1 MNIHPLLDPEKQAQA
16 RRYEKEKRRLALTGS
31 TINLLL
37 ILAFYFSGFSST
49 LANLQFG
56 NSIAW
61 TFLFYMIVLMLTFS
75 IAGVPL
81 GFYSGYLHEHKWG
94 FSNHTVKSWFWDEL
108 KSFCVI
114 TIFLLV
120 ITGFLFWIWQVSPGN
135 WWLWSGMAAAG
146 FGVILATIFPVVILP
161 LFNDYDPIEDS
172 ELVRKLSDILGQAGL
187 KASGF
192 YVQDMSRQTKKEN
205 AFLTGLGK
213 TRRVVL
219 ADNLIKNMAISEIA
233 AVIAHEVGHY
243 RHRHIWK
250 QILIGS
256 IQQFILFYILDQIM
270 AGLFPHFL
278 ESTVWNLTLFPLFIL
293 TISLLSTLLFSP
305 PNKTLSRYFERQAD
319 HVSLELTGDR
329 KAFQIALA
337 GLANRNLSN
346 AYPPWWVKIFYYSHS
361 PIGERLDFALK
372 YYSTN
377 PPVD

>member
-56 NSIAW
+56 NSNAW

-75 IAGVPL
+75 IAGLPL
-81 GFYSGYLHEHKWG
+81 GYYSGYIHEHKWG
-94 FSNHTVKSWFWDEL
+94 FSNHTVKSWIWDEL
-108 KSFCVI
+108 KSFCVS

-120 ITGFLFWIWQVSPGN
+120 ITGFLFWIWQVSPHN

-146 FGVILATIFPVVILP
+146 FGVILTTIFPVVILP
-161 LFNDYDPIEDS
+161 LFNDYDTIEDS
-172 ELVRKLSDILGQAGL
+172 ELVWKLSDILGRAGL

-205 AFLTGLGK
+205 AFLAGLGK

-219 ADNLIKNMAISEIA
+219 ADNLMKNMAISEIA

-243 RHRHIWK
+243 RHRHTWK

-256 IQQFILFYILDQIM
+256 IQQFILFYILDRTM

-293 TISLLSTLLFSP
+293 TLSLLSTLLFSLP
-305 PNKTLSRYFERQAD
+305 TKTLSRYFERQAD
-319 HVSLELTGDR
+319 RASLELAPDR
-329 KAFQIALA
+329 EAFQTALA

-346 AYPPWWVKIFYYSHS
+346 AYPPWWIKLLYYSHP
-361 PIGERLDFALK
+361 PIGERLDFAQK
-372 YYSTN
+372 Y
-377 PPVD
+377 